1 EGVVPRGGRAEEG
14 AADADV
20 EVAVEVAG
28 LAVAVAVGRV
38 RVLDRGQASAGA
50 ADGAHGAAAGLLRE
64 RVRVR
69 ADGAGETVRV
79 DGLVRAGA
87 DAVRV
92 DDGDVGHRDGE
103 ERAEEDRSLV
113 HGNASVFASHRALP
127 PDRGRAPMR
136 EVCTRFVEEL
146 CEAPPVQEGGC
157 TEREARKI
165 VKRREKKAGQ
175 SPRGTCSGDD
185 VVQAGG
191 RGV

>member
-1 EGVVPRGGRAEEG
+1 RRPEGRLIDPGTDLGVRREGAGRGRLGRDHAAVLADLGVQEEPVAVVAAADGQAGDVGRRAAGRVDVQVVAAAEGVVPRGGRAEEG

-79 DGLVRAGA
+79 DGLVRA
-87 DAVRV
+87 
-92 DDGDVGHRDGE
+92 
-103 ERAEEDRSLV
+103 
-113 HGNASVFASHRALP
+113 
-127 PDRGRAPMR
+127 
-136 EVCTRFVEEL
+136 
-146 CEAPPVQEGGC
+146 
-157 TEREARKI
+157 
-165 VKRREKKAGQ
+165 
-175 SPRGTCSGDD
+175 
-185 VVQAGG
+185 
-191 RGV
+191 